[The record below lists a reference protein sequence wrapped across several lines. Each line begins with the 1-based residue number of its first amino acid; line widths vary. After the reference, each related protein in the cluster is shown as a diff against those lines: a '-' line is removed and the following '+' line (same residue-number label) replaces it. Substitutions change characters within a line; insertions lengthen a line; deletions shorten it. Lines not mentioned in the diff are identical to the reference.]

1 MAAAPVPAKPE
12 EKEILDELVDIVK
25 RLTAVKTKALETG
38 SSDISRNLNTVIM
51 LLESILASRGR

>member
-12 EKEILDELVDIVK
+12 EKEILDEMVEIVK
-25 RLTAVKTKALETG
+25 RLTTLKTKALEVG